1 MSELLIQYQTF
12 AQNKQLCYSQKRGGL
27 NFPQRFWSVT
37 MGWQMGWQMGPNE
50 KCNFYEN
57 GSGI

>member
-27 NFPQRFWSVT
+27 NFPQRFWSVRY
-37 MGWQMGWQMGPNE
+37 GVIKKWRLVKVICHLNA
-50 KCNFYEN
+50 
-57 GSGI
+57 SV